1 MLRRK
6 RLRIAIPLV
15 IAAAVLAFASYAFTA
30 ANTVPPSSAG
40 SGSGAIT
47 GYTISNIGYNLNA
60 STPTD
65 LDGVTFTITP
75 AAASQVK
82 VQLAGGGSWYSCGN
96 AAGSVTCNTTSPQAT
111 VAGATTLTVVS
122 TN

>member
-6 RLRIAIPLV
+6 RLRIGIPLV
-15 IAAAVLAFASYAFTA
+15 AAAAVLAFASYAFTA

-47 GYTISNIGYNLNA
+47 GYTISGIGYTLDNT
-60 STPTD
+60 TPTN
-65 LDGVTFTITP
+65 LDAVTFTITP

-82 VQLAGGGSWYSCGN
+82 VQLAAGGAWYTCAN